1 MIKLILLS
9 AVVVGVCVFALSIS
23 VIFKKD
29 GKFPDKE
36 ISHNKPL
43 VKKGL
48 MCARAEEKILW
59 NKNKNKKRTQVE
71 CAEDACADCGVSDCN
86 LTNN

>member
-9 AVVVGVCVFALSIS
+9 ATVVGVCVFALAISI
-23 VIFKKD
+23 ILKKD
-29 GKFPDKE
+29 GKFPDSE

-48 MCARAEEKILW
+48 MCAKAEERILW
-59 NKNKNKKRTQVE
+59 NKNKKKKHTQE
-71 CAEDACADCGVSDCN
+71 EYAADACTDCRVPDCN
-86 LTNN
+86 ITNN